1 MENKRIFGFRKI
13 AGVLV
18 ACAIGVSVYTDASAQ
33 DQNSIIYQTMGG
45 QEIEITV
52 PWEFE
57 EGVDEESVD
66 LTDNPFFTGDEDV
79 REDTASSYISNLGEE
94 QTYMENHLNTINSV
108 REERGLEP
116 LQLDEELIKL
126 AQIKAADMAEN
137 QYFDHDRPGTGSIGQ
152 QYSYFLTEPG
162 DKNPENFSVSIAMF
176 SSDSND
182 PDAVQ
187 EEIYDLLT
195 DDNGLSNSITS
206 DFYNSFGVAFYH
218 DEEND
223 IYFGVQLF
231 HTDPVEDEDAPDNG
245 EDVPE
250 DGEETD
256 DNGEDTPED
265 GEETDDN
272 GEDVPED
279 GEETDDNGDDTPED
293 GEDIEDNGDDT
304 PEDGED
310 TEDNGEDTP
319 EDGQDFTRADAVI
332 NYSHVERT
340 LEFQDQENVQGIQL
354 FTSLNGEP
362 VDIFNASDVS
372 DTLNF
377 SLPFDGFEVDRVYHE
392 RLGHDITFETTTD
405 DAGNQV
411 IQIRTPDLDNEDY
424 IFLVQTATENPLADA
439 ITAATET
446 VNGLENL
453 SDEQRQQFIS
463 QIESAESEEA
473 INTIVSEAQAADDSA
488 APDPLADVKTAAV
501 ETVNGLE
508 FLSDEQTQE
517 FLTQIET
524 AESEEA
530 INSIVSEAQA
540 ANSEN
545 DSSFEYADINLRYQ
559 FLDLTFNQYDDRE
572 YQTIELVP
580 TVDEEAVN
588 PFDASDVDDTY
599 TFNIR
604 FDEFPVTDIL
614 NVDNANPIPFEV
626 VDSDDGQVLE
636 VTINSMSRLLLLGD
650 EIDQFASIRE
660 SARSQV
666 AELVNLNEEQ
676 VAEFNTQIDEAETED
691 AINAVVS
698 DARSLNEEQTPDPL
712 ADDKNA
718 AKETVG
724 ALEHLN
730 EEQVSAFNTQIDDAE
745 SVDAINAVVSEAEA
759 ANEEQTPDPL
769 ADEKTVATET
779 VNALEFLSDEEKS
792 QFNEQIESAETADAI
807 NTVVSEAETLNSE
820 NDSSFE
826 YADITLRYQYLDLTF
841 NQYENREYQTIELV
855 PTVDEEPVNPFD
867 ATDVE
872 DTYTFTIR
880 FDEFEV
886 TDIVNVDNANPIP
899 FEVVD
904 SEDGQVL
911 EVTID
916 SMSRLLILG
925 EEIDQFASIRESARE
940 QVAKLEYLNEEQV
953 SEFNNQID
961 SAETED
967 AINTVVS
974 DARSVNEDQ
983 APDPLQDEKDAAEE
997 TVIGLEYLEE
1007 EQVTEFTTMIEN
1019 AETEEVINSTVSEA
1033 QSVNED
1039 QTPDPLQDEKDAAK
1053 ETVGAL
1059 EYLDEEQVTEFNNQ
1073 IDNADSAEGINS
1085 VVSEAQSVNDEQAPD
1100 PLQDEKDAAKETVA
1114 GLEYL
1119 DEEQVTDFN
1128 NQIDNADSAEGINSV
1143 VSEAQSV
1150 NEDQTPDPLQDEKD
1164 AAKETV

>member
-66 LTDNPFFTGDEDV
+66 LSDNPFFTGDEDV

-279 GEETDDNGDDTPED
+279 GEETDDNGEDTPED

-377 SLPFDGFEVDRVYHE
+377 SLPFDGF
-392 RLGHDITFETTTD
+392 
-405 DAGNQV
+405 
-411 IQIRTPDLDNEDY
+411 
-424 IFLVQTATENPLADA
+424 
-439 ITAATET
+439 
-446 VNGLENL
+446 
-453 SDEQRQQFIS
+453 
-463 QIESAESEEA
+463 
-473 INTIVSEAQAADDSA
+473 
-488 APDPLADVKTAAV
+488 
-501 ETVNGLE
+501 
-508 FLSDEQTQE
+508 
-517 FLTQIET
+517 
-524 AESEEA
+524 
-530 INSIVSEAQA
+530 
-540 ANSEN
+540 
-545 DSSFEYADINLRYQ
+545 
-559 FLDLTFNQYDDRE
+559 
-572 YQTIELVP
+572 
-580 TVDEEAVN
+580 
-588 PFDASDVDDTY
+588 
-599 TFNIR
+599 
-604 FDEFPVTDIL
+604 
-614 NVDNANPIPFEV
+614 
-626 VDSDDGQVLE
+626 
-636 VTINSMSRLLLLGD
+636 
-650 EIDQFASIRE
+650 
-660 SARSQV
+660 
-666 AELVNLNEEQ
+666 
-676 VAEFNTQIDEAETED
+676 
-691 AINAVVS
+691 
-698 DARSLNEEQTPDPL
+698 
-712 ADDKNA
+712 
-718 AKETVG
+718 
-724 ALEHLN
+724 
-730 EEQVSAFNTQIDDAE
+730 
-745 SVDAINAVVSEAEA
+745 
-759 ANEEQTPDPL
+759 
-769 ADEKTVATET
+769 
-779 VNALEFLSDEEKS
+779 
-792 QFNEQIESAETADAI
+792 
-807 NTVVSEAETLNSE
+807 
-820 NDSSFE
+820 
-826 YADITLRYQYLDLTF
+826 
-841 NQYENREYQTIELV
+841 
-855 PTVDEEPVNPFD
+855 
-867 ATDVE
+867 
-872 DTYTFTIR
+872 
-880 FDEFEV
+880 
-886 TDIVNVDNANPIP
+886 
-899 FEVVD
+899 
-904 SEDGQVL
+904 
-911 EVTID
+911 
-916 SMSRLLILG
+916 
-925 EEIDQFASIRESARE
+925 
-940 QVAKLEYLNEEQV
+940 
-953 SEFNNQID
+953 
-961 SAETED
+961 
-967 AINTVVS
+967 
-974 DARSVNEDQ
+974 
-983 APDPLQDEKDAAEE
+983 
-997 TVIGLEYLEE
+997 
-1007 EQVTEFTTMIEN
+1007 
-1019 AETEEVINSTVSEA
+1019 
-1033 QSVNED
+1033 
-1039 QTPDPLQDEKDAAK
+1039 
-1053 ETVGAL
+1053 
-1059 EYLDEEQVTEFNNQ
+1059 
-1073 IDNADSAEGINS
+1073 
-1085 VVSEAQSVNDEQAPD
+1085 
-1100 PLQDEKDAAKETVA
+1100 
-1114 GLEYL
+1114 
-1119 DEEQVTDFN
+1119 
-1128 NQIDNADSAEGINSV
+1128 
-1143 VSEAQSV
+1143 
-1150 NEDQTPDPLQDEKD
+1150 
-1164 AAKETV
+1164 